1 MLWQVIAERS
11 PDHVVNGLRINRKCS
26 RHVVVARPGALG
38 EVRVLHAPL
47 NAAFRSVIEPVPKA
61 DSALD
66 NVASVSCA
74 GSTGAGSV
82 LVGRIHFRAATG
94 VVGEWRAITS
104 DSTGRSGH
112 RGGGG
117 NRGTKLRPGEG
128 VCRQLYRGIAFVG
141 CAGAILITYVSV
153 QIKF

>member
-74 GSTGAGSV
+74 GSTGAGGV

-104 DSTGRSGH
+104 DSISSSGH
-112 RGGGG
+112 GGGG
-117 NRGTKLRPGEG
+117 SYRGSRGCSGEG
-128 VCRQLYRGIAFVG
+128 VGRQPHGGIAFV
-141 CAGAILITYVSV
+141 CRAGTILITYVSV